1 MLKLFIICILTSL
14 HPSLIKDEQNAAKMK
29 KDFYGG
35 MSYLIFSQTPK
46 H

>member
-1 MLKLFIICILTSL
+1 MYFNVLYL
-14 HPSLIKDEQNAAKMK
+14 SLIKDKQNTAKMK

>member
-1 MLKLFIICILTSL
+1 MYFNVLIYLY
-14 HPSLIKDEQNAAKMK
+14 LIKDKQNAAKMK